1 MVYQKRLGGSSWHMI
16 INKIVVKHYDQTLF
30 SRFLAVSIYV
40 SGNLLLHI
48 LKKYESR
55 GGWAVQS
62 LHFQHAL
69 YREEAEKGNVTLRH
83 SLLTV

>member
-1 MVYQKRLGGSSWHMI
+1 MTKLY
-16 INKIVVKHYDQTLF
+16 
-30 SRFLAVSIYV
+30 LAVSIYV

-62 LHFQHAL
+62 LHFQRAL
-69 YREEAEKGNVTLRH
+69 YREEAEKGNNTLRH